1 MLRRTFLSGFIAVS
15 LVALAHAVSAGPL
28 EDESRVFVKG
38 LADRAIA
45 VLKADAPKAQRDK
58 VFEQIL
64 QDGFDVK
71 AIGIFC
77 VGSYWN
83 KMTDQERQEYIS
95 LFEKLIV
102 QTYSSRM
109 SSVYNGQNL
118 AIGAARPDGKS
129 GAWVTSKIVS
139 TNPADEPIRI
149 DWRVRQQDG
158 KGLKIIDV
166 VVTNISMVVT
176 QRDDFVGVLQR
187 NGGNIPEFLNML
199 RDKVNKLQGAA

>member
-1 MLRRTFLSGFIAVS
+1 MIRRAFLSSLFAVS
-15 LVALAHAVSAGPL
+15 LLAVSSTVSAGPL
-28 EDESRVFVKG
+28 EDESRAFVKG

-58 VFEQIL
+58 VFAQIL
-64 QDGFDVK
+64 QDGFDTK
-71 AIGIFC
+71 AIAIFC
-77 VGSYWN
+77 VGGYWN
-83 KMTDQERQEYIS
+83 RMTEQERQEYLS

-118 AIGAARPDGKS
+118 DVGAARPDGKS

-149 DWRVRQQDG
+149 DWRVRQLDG

-176 QRDDFVGVLQR
+176 QRDDFVGILQR
-187 NGGNIPEFLNML
+187 NNGNIPEFIGML
-199 RDKVNKLQGAA
+199 RDKVNKLQAT

>member
-1 MLRRTFLSGFIAVS
+1 MIRRAFLSSLFAVS
-15 LVALAHAVSAGPL
+15 LLAVSSAASAGPL
-28 EDESRVFVKG
+28 EDESRAFVKG

-64 QDGFDVK
+64 QDGFDTR
-71 AIGIFC
+71 AIAIFC
-77 VGSYWN
+77 VGGYWN
-83 KMTDQERQEYIS
+83 RMTEQERREYLA

-109 SSVYNGQNL
+109 ASVYNGQNL
-118 AIGAARPDGKS
+118 DVVAARPDGKA

-139 TNPADEPIRI
+139 NNPADEPVRI
-149 DWRVRQQDG
+149 DWRVRQLDG

-176 QRDDFVGVLQR
+176 QRDDFVGILQR
-187 NGGNIPEFLNML
+187 NNGNIPEFLGIL
-199 RDKVNKLQGAA
+199 RDKVNKLQAT

>member
-1 MLRRTFLSGFIAVS
+1 MIRRAFLFGFLTVT
-15 LVALAHAVSAGPL
+15 LLASAPFASAASI
-28 EDESRVFVKG
+28 EDDSRTFVKG

-45 VLKADAPKAQRDK
+45 VLKADVPKAQRDK
-58 VFEQIL
+58 VFEDL
-64 QDGFDVK
+64 LREGFDTK

-77 VGSYWN
+77 VGGYWN
-83 KMTDQERQEYIS
+83 KMTEQERTEYLA

-109 SSVYNGQNL
+109 ASVYNGQSL
-118 AIGAARPDGKS
+118 EIGAARPDGKA

-139 TNPADEPIRI
+139 TNAADEPIRI
-149 DWRVRQQDG
+149 DWRVRQVDG

-176 QRDDFVGVLQR
+176 QRDDFVGILQR
-187 NGGNIPEFLNML
+187 NNGNIPDFLTML
-199 RDKVNKLQGAA
+199 RDKVAKLQAT